1 MKVLKD
7 ALLTTLFPT
16 ACHVCDQLVESNDYG
31 VACQQC
37 WQAYQ
42 SLPTNNLCLKCGYSF
57 EIPPSNSPIK
67 DCLRCRDI
75 LFSLARSCGI
85 YEGAM
90 SANILALKTRPYFCE
105 KLVELIHNTLQKT
118 DFLPINL
125 IIPIPL
131 HPKRLK
137 ERGFNQALLIA
148 EYVSKFIKVDL
159 DNDSLVRVKSTVKH
173 RVGMNVVD
181 REASLK
187 GAFQVTR
194 PRLIKGQIVLLV
206 DDVFTTGTTISIA
219 TKALLEAG
227 AKEIKVFTLA
237 RVV

>member
-16 ACHVCDQLVESNDYG
+16 ACHVCGQLVESNDYG

-42 SLPTNNLCLKCGYSF
+42 VLPTNNLCLKCGYPF
-57 EIPPSNSPIK
+57 EIPSQNFPIK
-67 DCLRCRDI
+67 DCLRCRNI
-75 LFSLARSCGI
+75 LFSLARACGA

-90 SANILALKTRPYFCE
+90 SASILALKTRPYLCE
-105 KLVELIHNTLQKT
+105 KLVELIQNTVQKS

-125 IIPIPL
+125 VIPIPL
-131 HPKRLK
+131 HLNRLK

-148 EYVSKFIKVDL
+148 EYASKFITVDL
-159 DNDSLVRVKSTVKH
+159 DNESLARVKPTIKH

-181 REASLK
+181 REDSLK

-194 PRLIKGQIVLLV
+194 PRLVKGQIVLLV
-206 DDVFTTGTTISIA
+206 DDVFTTGTTISVA

-227 AKEIKVFTLA
+227 AKEVKVFTLA
-237 RVV
+237 RVI

>member
-7 ALLTTLFPT
+7 ALLATLFPA
-16 ACHVCDQLVESNDYG
+16 ACHVCGQLVESNDYG

-42 SLPTNNLCLKCGYSF
+42 FLPTNNLCLKCGYPF
-57 EIPPSNSPIK
+57 ETPYLNLPIK

-75 LFSLARSCGI
+75 LFSLARACGK
-85 YEGAM
+85 YEDAM
-90 SANILALKTRPYFCE
+90 SANILALKTTPYICK
-105 KLVELIHNTLQKT
+105 KLIELIENTLHKT

-131 HPKRLK
+131 HRERLK

-148 EYVSKFIKVDL
+148 QQVSKFINVDI
-159 DNDSLVRVKSTVKH
+159 DSESLVRTKPTVKH
-173 RVGMNVVD
+173 RLGMNVVD
-181 REASLK
+181 REGSLK
-187 GAFQVTR
+187 DAFQVAR

-206 DDVFTTGTTISIA
+206 DDVFTTGTTISMA
-219 TKALLEAG
+219 TKVLLEAG
-227 AKEIKVFTLA
+227 AKEVKVFTLA